1 MARNGFLIHM
11 IHSSSRKNESSFF
24 WSREIRAFEKNAVFY
39 SVFPNIPMTVWVEF
53 QMNLSAFLEL
63 PLVTN
68 DSLPKKNNNA
78 TILMCLMTI

>member
-11 IHSSSRKNESSFF
+11 ILLLEKMRVPFF
-24 WSREIRAFEKNAVFY
+24 GRVKFVHLKRTPFFIRY
-39 SVFPNIPMTVWVEF
+39 FPNKPMTVWVEF

-68 DSLPKKNNNA
+68 DSLPKKNNI
-78 TILMCLMTI
+78 TRRF